1 MQKPV
6 VAALNG
12 MALGGGLELAIR
24 CHGLIAVRDAWM
36 QFPEITLGIVPGIGA
51 MVVPYRRWPQAAA
64 AFHAMLRQAQK
75 LDAGK
80 ALELGMLDAV
90 VDDHQSLLHGAVDL
104 VHRLAKTPRRI
115 PERPVALPAWSEI
128 EAESID
134 GQVLSREI
142 LDIMERAIR
151 QAAAA
156 TSLTDALEI
165 GYAAFGASACTAA
178 AREGIDA
185 FQEHRKPDFQQ
196 TG

>member
-1 MQKPV
+1 M
-6 VAALNG
+6 
-12 MALGGGLELAIR
+12 
-24 CHGLIAVRDAWM
+24 
-36 QFPEITLGIVPGIGA
+36 
-51 MVVPYRRWPQAAA
+51 
-64 AFHAMLRQAQK
+64 
-75 LDAGK
+75 
-80 ALELGMLDAV
+80 
-90 VDDHQSLLHGAVDL
+90 S
-104 VHRLAKTPRRI
+104 RL
-115 PERPVALPAWSEI
+115 RPVALPALSEI

-178 AREGIDA
+178 AREGINA